1 MSIIPQLLRILGLI
15 FRRFV
20 QTTIEVKEMFGL
32 GKPRSRL
39 GKWLDSSGKTQR
51 WLVAEAK
58 ISEDTATRVCSDGTY
73 IPGNATKKKIL
84 DVVRRIDPNLKHDDF
99 WPM

>member
-1 MSIIPQLLRILGLI
+1 
-15 FRRFV
+15 
-20 QTTIEVKEMFGL
+20 MFGL

-51 WLVAEAK
+51 WLATEAK
-58 ISEDTATRVCSDGTY
+58 ISEDTATRICSDETY
-73 IPGNATKKKIL
+73 IPGNTTKKKIL
-84 DVVRRIDPNLKHDDF
+84 NVIRRFEPNIKHDDF